1 MQSQICHNSG
11 YPAPKEHAHGIWWT
25 CKGNATTV
33 PFLGCC
39 TKNPCSPGSCTL
51 DDLVPAHLS
60 EDRTRAS
67 VFLGSLQ
74 SSATAPS
81 PKPSNWLEVQ
91 PALVAINS
99 SNSSNPSLEESPA
112 GFKAAQNGPG
122 PNRSQPQYDRCSA
135 VPPSEPAA
143 ISNHS
148 EYIPYNRNLASSGT
162 PQVPPSNRPAAT
174 SSYPGH
180 VPYNPKLSRPP
191 TLFPNAAVL
200 VEADGNFAPE
210 PNDTANCPTHHPPRP
225 VGWPTT
231 DAPAR
236 PLRNIPQNAGNP
248 GSERSGFDFGMT
260 MVPAERTMGFG
271 PQIAGFD
278 VNQQSV

>member
-1 MQSQICHNSG
+1 M
-11 YPAPKEHAHGIWWT
+11 
-25 CKGNATTV
+25 
-33 PFLGCC
+33 
-39 TKNPCSPGSCTL
+39 
-51 DDLVPAHLS
+51 
-60 EDRTRAS
+60 
-67 VFLGSLQ
+67 
-74 SSATAPS
+74 
-81 PKPSNWLEVQ
+81 
-91 PALVAINS
+91 
-99 SNSSNPSLEESPA
+99 
-112 GFKAAQNGPG
+112 
-122 PNRSQPQYDRCSA
+122 
-135 VPPSEPAA
+135 
-143 ISNHS
+143 
-148 EYIPYNRNLASSGT
+148 
-162 PQVPPSNRPAAT
+162 
-174 SSYPGH
+174 
-180 VPYNPKLSRPP
+180 
-191 TLFPNAAVL
+191 L